1 MGTEVQQ
8 ALNLSEASGQ
18 EDFTPLCIVSLEK
31 NEFSIIGLEEPL
43 WSVVKTMRTKHGPGV
58 VLAVDDVVKLGR
70 VSFKITAL
78 RTLHNQELSDNT
90 QDSDDSFLQEN
101 NEKEKGVCRICLSDD
116 STTQNPLISPCKC
129 IGSMKYIH
137 LGCLQKWIASRMVV
151 RNTSNCMTYSWKSMD
166 CEICKSSFPFTIGSN
181 DKDLE
186 LFKIDKPT
194 APFIVLEA
202 IGSDRNSN
210 RGVHVISIS
219 NDNSITL
226 GRGHDADVRISD
238 ISVSRCH
245 ANVKFKD
252 GSFIIEDN
260 NSKFGTL
267 IKSSGK
273 LIVQNSGALVLQA
286 GRTVLSMSTKN
297 NSNDLPDLH

>member
-1 MGTEVQQ
+1 
-8 ALNLSEASGQ
+8 
-18 EDFTPLCIVSLEK
+18 
-31 NEFSIIGLEEPL
+31 
-43 WSVVKTMRTKHGPGV
+43 
-58 VLAVDDVVKLGR
+58 
-70 VSFKITAL
+70 
-78 RTLHNQELSDNT
+78 
-90 QDSDDSFLQEN
+90 
-101 NEKEKGVCRICLSDD
+101 
-116 STTQNPLISPCKC
+116 
-129 IGSMKYIH
+129 
-137 LGCLQKWIASRMVV
+137 
-151 RNTSNCMTYSWKSMD
+151 MD

-202 IGSDRNSN
+202 VGSDRNSN

-273 LIVQNSGALVLQA
+273 LVVQNSGALVLQA